1 MSKNLDP
8 QFEPSGVPAHGAT
21 PRQTAPD
28 LAQHM
33 RGQLGA
39 LLQRLADG
47 TQVLHLPRPTSDGL
61 ARGDGHFH
69 LAPELFLQLG
79 GWTRFRF
86 PHGELLLEA
95 GAALLLPPKLR
106 HAEQVGAGDDG
117 TPFSNLVIYAADA
130 TLTCHL
136 AHEAIA
142 GEPHILHLEA
152 RQTPPGQHLHDWLLD
167 AARFGQTGGTEATLA
182 AAQSRALLTAACAGV
197 LRALDDAQAAARPE
211 PALVAQ
217 VRVLIE
223 NQLGDHSLSVR
234 RLAEQCGCTADYLS
248 HLFHHSCGEHLV
260 AYLNRLRMAR
270 ATRLLRESTLSGKE
284 VAWACGFATQSY
296 FIRTF
301 REHFGIT
308 PKAWRSSREQDA
320 APVKAENGS

>member
-8 QFEPSGVPAHGAT
+8 QFEPAGVPAHGAN
-21 PRQTAPD
+21 PRQAAPD

-39 LLQRLADG
+39 FVQRLAGG
-47 TQVLHLPRPTSDGL
+47 TQALHLPSPTGDGL

-86 PHGELLLEA
+86 PHDELLLEA
-95 GAALLLPPKLR
+95 GEALLLPPKLR
-106 HAEQVGAGDDG
+106 HAEQVGAGPDG
-117 TPFSNLVIYAADA
+117 TPFSNIVIYAADA
-130 TLTCHL
+130 ALTCHL
-136 AHEAIA
+136 AHEAA
-142 GEPHILHLEA
+142 PGEPHILHLEA
-152 RQTPPGQHLHDWLLD
+152 RQTPSGQHLHDWLLD
-167 AARFGQTGGTEATLA
+167 AARFGQAGGPDTLA
-182 AAQSRALLTAACAGV
+182 AAQARALLTAACAGV
-197 LRALDDAQAAARPE
+197 LRVLDDAQAAARPE
-211 PALVAQ
+211 PPLVAQ

-223 NQLGDHSLSVR
+223 NQLGDHTLSVR

-248 HLFHHSCGEHLV
+248 HLFHQTSGEHLV

-270 ATRLLRESTLSGKE
+270 ATRLLRESTLAGKE
-284 VAWACGFATQSY
+284 VAWACGFATPSY

-308 PKAWRSSREQDA
+308 PKAWRSGREQ
-320 APVKAENGS
+320 EEGSGAG